1 MKIVIIFAVVIN
13 AIAYSYQ
20 ILSWKT
26 DCKAYGKDN
35 LAFSLGEIIG
45 TTFTLVTCP
54 CIVGMI
60 ISR

>member
-1 MKIVIIFAVVIN
+1 MIYVITLAFIIN

-20 ILSWKT
+20 ILSWKA
-26 DCKAYGKDN
+26 DCKEYGKDN

-54 CIVGMI
+54 CIVGI
-60 ISR
+60 LWRR